1 MNLITTV
8 SPLEDLKAE
17 VLLVTVFQGEKELT
31 GRLAWLDRILGG
43 QIGKLLS
50 TGEVRGQY
58 KEFATLHV
66 TGIGSQRI
74 LLIGLGKKEDLTL
87 NRIRS
92 VVAIAA
98 RNCRRIHAKSLAVDS
113 FTTYGISPKE
123 SARAIAEGVVLGL
136 YKFTKYMSEKTAEK
150 YKDKVEELIIADSS
164 RDNLPELKAG
174 FTEGYT
180 VASNANFIRDIV
192 NEPAS
197 VMTPQVF
204 AETASEK
211 MKNLN
216 VKIRILDEKEIEAEG
231 MAAFTAVGRSVNC
244 APPRLV
250 EISYEGN
257 PGSPWIGLVGKGI
270 TFDSGG
276 YNIKP
281 GESML
286 RMHCDMG
293 GAGAVLGAIK
303 SVAELGLPVNCVAVM
318 PMAEN
323 MIAGNSY
330 KPGDIIGSLE
340 GKTIEI
346 LSTDAEGRL
355 LLADALTWTRRKGV
369 EYLIDIATLTGRVVV
384 ALGHHL
390 SGIMGTDPALVKSLE
405 NAGEKCGERV
415 WELPLYKG
423 YAMQIRSDV
432 ADLENS
438 GGRGASTITAGM
450 FLKEFTGDTKW
461 AHIDIAGTATIDAS
475 IHLYVRNP
483 YVPKEGATAVGVRL
497 LYQFLSDFVAN
508 GHSVKQ

>member
-1 MNLITTV
+1 MNLVTTV
-8 SPLEDLKAE
+8 SPLEDLRAE
-17 VLLVTVFQGEKELT
+17 MLLVTVFEGEKELS

-43 QIGKLLS
+43 QIGRLLS
-50 TGEVRGQY
+50 TGEVRGQF

-66 TGIGSQRI
+66 TGIGAQRV
-74 LLIGLGKKEDLTL
+74 LLVGLGKRDDLTL

-113 FTTYGISPKE
+113 FTTYGITPKE
-123 SARAIAEGVVLGL
+123 SARAIAEGVILGL
-136 YKFTKYMSEKTAEK
+136 YKFTKYMSESTAAK
-150 YKDKVEELIIADSS
+150 YKSKIEELIIADSEG
-164 RDNLPELKAG
+164 DNIPELKLG
-174 FTEGYT
+174 FAEGYT

-197 VMTPQVF
+197 FMTPEKF
-204 AETASEK
+204 AETAIEK
-211 MKNLN
+211 TKDLN
-216 VKIRILDEKEIEAEG
+216 VRVTVLDEKQILQEG
-231 MAAFTAVGRSVNC
+231 MEAFYAVGRSASC
-244 APPRLV
+244 SPPRLV
-250 EISYEGN
+250 EISYEGK
-257 PGSPWIGLVGKGI
+257 PGAPWIGLVGKGV

-281 GESML
+281 GESMK

-293 GAGAVLGAIK
+293 GAGAVLGAVK
-303 SVAELGLPVNCVAVM
+303 SAAELALPVNCVAVM

-323 MIAGNSY
+323 MISGNSY

-346 LSTDAEGRL
+346 VSTDAEGRL

-369 EYLIDIATLTGRVVV
+369 EYMIDIATLTGGVVV

-390 SGIMGTDPALVKSLE
+390 SGIMGTDPALIKAIE
-405 NAGEKCGERV
+405 EAGEKCGERV

-423 YAMQIRSDV
+423 YAMQLKSDV

-450 FLKEFTGDTKW
+450 FLKEFTGQTKW

-497 LYQFLSDFVAN
+497 LYQFLSDFAN
-508 GHSVKQ
+508 NGNKL